1 MKIDLRSIRAFDW
14 ITFGLMLL
22 LAAIG
27 LLFIMSA
34 TYQVNKPYSI
44 YFYKQLYGL
53 ASGLVLYF
61 IILSI
66 DYRTLQR
73 WSYFL
78 FIATIC
84 LLIFTL
90 VKGKIAM
97 GAGRW
102 INLGFIKFQPS
113 ELTKLFFPG
122 FFTYYLLTEE
132 KPFRTFF
139 DFLPILIIL
148 GFSSLLIR
156 QQPDLGTALIILF
169 SGTVLLWMAG
179 LPKKFFYISIL
190 IIGITA
196 PITWHL
202 LKEYQRQRIMVFL
215 GYGDARKERYHL
227 EQSKIAVGS
236 GSFLGKGFL
245 QGTQNK
251 LQFLPE
257 SRTDFIFSVIGEE
270 MGFLGCMVIILL
282 YIIFYFRIL
291 FTIALI
297 NHPIY
302 QLLAVGFVIHLIFS
316 TLVNMGMVIGLLPI
330 VGIPLPLLSYGVTNV
345 WITCMSLGALQGII
359 SRRSSIN
366 TLKT

>member
-1 MKIDLRSIRAFDW
+1 MRFDFRSIRTFDW
-14 ITFGLMLL
+14 LTFSCMLI
-22 LAAIG
+22 LAVIG
-27 LLFIMSA
+27 LLFVMSA
-34 TYQVNKPYSI
+34 TYQPHKPYSL
-44 YFYKQLYGL
+44 YFYKQLYGIL
-53 ASGLVLYF
+53 SGLVLYF
-61 IILSI
+61 LMLTIE
-66 DYRTLQR
+66 YRTLQR

-78 FIATIC
+78 FIATIS

-113 ELTKLFFPG
+113 ELAKLFFPG
-122 FFTYYLLTEE
+122 FFTYYVLTEE
-132 KPFRTFF
+132 KPLNTVC
-139 DFLPILIIL
+139 DFLPMLAIL

-169 SGTVLLWMAG
+169 SGIVLLWMTG

-190 IIGITA
+190 LFSITA
-196 PITWHL
+196 PITWHF
-202 LKEYQRQRIMVFL
+202 LKPYQQQRILVFL
-215 GYGDARKERYHL
+215 GYGDVRKERYQL

-245 QGTQNK
+245 KGTQNK

-270 MGFLGCMVIILL
+270 IGFVGTMAIIFL
-282 YIIFYFRIL
+282 YIFMYLRIFY
-291 FTIALI
+291 TIALI
-297 NHPIY
+297 HHPIY
-302 QLLAVGFVIHLIFS
+302 QLLATGLVIHLIFS
-316 TLVNMGMVIGLLPI
+316 TIINMGMVIGLLPI
-330 VGIPLPLLSYGVTNV
+330 VGIPLPLLSYGVTNI
-345 WITCMSLGALQGII
+345 WITFMSLGALQGLVA
-359 SRRSSIN
+359 RRSSIN